1 MPRLTTALAAL
12 ALAAGLAPALTPAD
26 DAPKPPAGFT
36 ALFNGKDLKGWQVL
50 GGKIEKW
57 GVKDGTI
64 VTGGGG
70 GWLMTEKEY
79 TDFDLRLE
87 FKLPPGGN
95 SGVAVHAP
103 MQGNPA
109 YQGIEVQ
116 VIDDEWHEKNF
127 KGFQPYQH
135 MGSIYGV
142 VPPSKKAQKPIG
154 EWNQFAVRSKG
165 RQLTIELNGTVIVDS
180 NLDDLKEHYKA
191 HPGLERTTGHLG
203 LQDHSEQG
211 VAFRNVFVKAP

>member
-1 MPRLTTALAAL
+1 MLRGTILLAAL
-12 ALAAGLAPALTPAD
+12 GLALPLGRTD
-26 DAPKPPAGFT
+26 DAPQPPPGFT
-36 ALFNGKDLKGWQVL
+36 ALFNGKDLNGWTVL
-50 GGKIEKW
+50 GGKREKW
-57 GVKDGTI
+57 RVENGCI
-64 VTGGGG
+64 ATGGGG

-79 TDFDLRLE
+79 ADFELRLE

-103 MQGNPA
+103 LQGDPA

-116 VIDDEWHEKNF
+116 VIDDEWHEKKL
-127 KGFQPYQH
+127 KGFKPVQH

-154 EWNQFAVRSKG
+154 EWNQFTVRSKG

-180 NLDDLKEHYKA
+180 NLDDLKEHYKE
-191 HPGLERTTGHLG
+191 HPGLARTTGHLG

-211 VAFRNVFVKAP
+211 VMFRNVFVKE